1 MRQYLAMWIYC
12 NQLMLF
18 YEENWKRLCN
28 FPLSLT
34 KWLLIYHF
42 DSHLDVKSVPCS
54 LVEHRGQRTLAWTW
68 PDQTLAGQEL
78 ANRQAQPS
86 STRDPDQTSML
97 VRECRGRPGWPYCKR
112 LVLNRARTV
121 DTGYYR
127 CYYKDV
133 KAVIDGTTAV
143 SVYVFVRGETF
154 STVTDH
160 VHVRKRLK
168 FQKWTYHTSCEVL
181 FSSIDLAKKSHGI
194 SPESYFMFTRV

>member
-1 MRQYLAMWIYC
+1 MWIYC

-18 YEENWKRLCN
+18 YR
-28 FPLSLT
+28 
-34 KWLLIYHF
+34 F
-42 DSHLDVKSVPCS
+42 DSHLDVKSVPRS

-154 STVTDH
+154 STVIDH
-160 VHVRKRLK
+160 VHVRN
-168 FQKWTYHTSCEVL
+168 
-181 FSSIDLAKKSHGI
+181 D
-194 SPESYFMFTRV
+194 